1 MNQPIFHTELYALNS
16 LITGVLSDLESYDY
30 DHFYIKHVVYSIDY
44 QVYISSNDFLSKLVY
59 LRAESDPY
67 ITNPTNCGFNPRLD
81 WNIFTAFKY
90 SDPIRYRSSRRPQF
104 TESQKISELHREI
117 LADYVGTFENVY
129 RTVSFI
135 TSNDPETSNFIR
147 NIKDTLTECIDKYKS
162 FNREYRYYLH
172 SMRTFTL
179 LRIKSIVYVASKYPT
194 PPKFIESSVTLAS
207 NPLRR
212 ALEYVC

>member
-1 MNQPIFHTELYALNS
+1 MNQPGFRTELCALNS
-16 LITGVLSDLESYDY
+16 LLSDLESDLECS
-30 DHFYIKHVVYSIDY
+30 DDPVYINHSLLNIDY
-44 QVYISSNDFLSKLVY
+44 QVYRSRNDFLSKLVY

-67 ITNPTNCGFNPRLD
+67 ITNPTNCGFNPRSD

-104 TESQKISELHREI
+104 TESQQISELHREI

-135 TSNDPETSNFIR
+135 SPRKTETSNLIR
-147 NIKDTLTECIDKYKS
+147 NIKDILTDCIDTYKS

-172 SMRTFTL
+172 YMRTFPL
-179 LRIKSIVYVASKYPT
+179 LRIKSIVYVASNYPT
-194 PPKFIESSVTLAS
+194 PQKIIESSLTLAS

-212 ALEYVC
+212 AFEYVC